1 MRFPAPEFVRAFVVE
16 QQGMLLSSLGSLIIR
31 IVGLASTFLLGVLLA
46 RVLGPASYGVYG
58 FVSSVVAL
66 TMNIVLLGTPQLA
79 VRELAVR
86 SAKSDWLGVRSLER
100 SFFAATG
107 LACIVFGIIAVVA
120 GFILARDPQ
129 TPRLA
134 LAGAALMAGMS
145 MTALIAAEL
154 RGLGLL
160 LKGQFMDIVARP
172 TAAFVLTGAA
182 LFAGM
187 KLTPAGA
194 LWIQVAVAASAA
206 LVSLA
211 WLRRATYHG
220 ATGEPPAAGL
230 AWLKSAL
237 PLGAVDVLRQFDGT
251 YGVIIVG
258 ILGSAVDL
266 GIFRVAVASVV
277 LVSMPVTILHI
288 VLAPTVS
295 RLHRFGERAELQR
308 LLHIVSG
315 GICAVLVPML
325 ILLLLFGRPLVEIV
339 FGHLYGDAALPLT
352 ILCGAQLV
360 FGFFGMGPIL
370 LAMAGSER
378 HLTLIYVAAVAAGVI
393 AAALL
398 VPRYGAVGAASA
410 QVLSTGAI
418 GALSG
423 LFARKR
429 LGLGTT
435 FLSRSAAAAQ

>member
-1 MRFPAPEFVRAFVVE
+1 MRFPAPEFVRSFVIE
-16 QQGMLLSSLGSLIIR
+16 QQGMLLSSLGSLAIR

-58 FVSSVVAL
+58 LVSSVVAL
-66 TMNIVLLGTPQLA
+66 TMNVALLGTPQLA

-86 SAKSDWLGVRSLER
+86 SANSDWPGVRSLER
-100 SFFAATG
+100 SFFAATS
-107 LACIVFGIIAVVA
+107 LACATLGIVAVA
-120 GFILARDPQ
+120 AALILARDPQ

-134 LAGAALMAGMS
+134 LAGAALTAGMS

-172 TAAFVLTGAA
+172 TAAFALTGAA
-182 LFAGM
+182 VITGLE
-187 KLTPAGA
+187 LTPAGA
-194 LWIQVAVAASAA
+194 LWIQVAVAAAAA
-206 LVSLA
+206 LVSVG
-211 WLRRATYHG
+211 WLRRATHRAG
-220 ATGEPPAAGL
+220 ARQAPASGL
-230 AWLKSAL
+230 GWLKSAL
-237 PLGAVDVLRQFDGT
+237 PLGAVDVLRQFDGS

-258 ILGSAVDL
+258 LLGSAVDL

-288 VLAPTVS
+288 VLAPTIS
-295 RLHRFGERAELQR
+295 RLHRFGEREELQR
-308 LLHIVSG
+308 LLRFVSAA
-315 GICAVLVPML
+315 ICAVLLPML
-325 ILLLLFGRPLVEIV
+325 VLLLLLGRPLVEII
-339 FGHLYGDAALPLT
+339 FGHVYGDAALPLA
-352 ILCGAQLV
+352 ILCAAQLV

-378 HLTLIYVAAVAAGVI
+378 HLTLIYLVAVGAGII

-418 GALSG
+418 GVLSG

-435 FLSRSAAAAQ
+435 FLSR